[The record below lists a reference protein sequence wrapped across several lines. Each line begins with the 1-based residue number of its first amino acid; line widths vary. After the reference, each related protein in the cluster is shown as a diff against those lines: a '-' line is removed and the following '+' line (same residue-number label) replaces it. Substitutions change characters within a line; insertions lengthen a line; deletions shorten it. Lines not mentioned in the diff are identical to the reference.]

1 MIFCSL
7 LFLGLLLF
15 CPEAAI
21 QGSKYGSALWLNEL
35 IPTLLPFFIGL
46 HLFQLCLPK
55 AASHKAF
62 LLLGLLCG
70 YPSGASLVADQYNQ
84 GLLTTTQAYFYLG
97 FVNNPSPMFILSFC
111 CFTLLHMTLPA
122 ALFFFCLVIFSGFT
136 GSFLFYVFL
145 KMKTG
150 RNRSPEENILSYS
163 CPTFSEN
170 TGKQKLSLA
179 RQLDNIIL
187 ESFILIAKIGG
198 YVILFSILGQFIR
211 IFLSPS
217 SISGILCLGSI
228 EITSGI
234 SYLQISALPLATK
247 EVLTAS
253 LLAFGGLSAAAQT
266 SSVLSQ
272 SGLSVFPYI
281 INKLINAGIAGLLCY
296 LLFNTF

>member
-21 QGSKYGSALWLNEL
+21 RGSKYGSALWLNEL

-46 HLFQLCLPK
+46 RLFQLCLPK

-70 YPSGASLVADQYNQ
+70 YPSGASLVTEQYKQ
-84 GLLTTTQAYFYLG
+84 GILSQPQAYFYLG

-111 CFTLLHMTLPA
+111 CFTLLHMTVPFAL
-122 ALFFFCLVIFSGFT
+122 LFFGLVILSGFT
-136 GSFLFYVFL
+136 GSFLFYLFL
-145 KMKTG
+145 KMPVV
-150 RNRSPEENILSYS
+150 RNKFIEENELLYNCPAISEIKGEQKMSLSH
-163 CPTFSEN
+163 
-170 TGKQKLSLA
+170 
-179 RQLDNIIL
+179 QLDTIIL

-211 IFLSPS
+211 IFFSSS

-234 SYLQISALPLATK
+234 SYLQISTLPLATK

>member
-1 MIFCSL
+1 MIICSL

-46 HLFQLCLPK
+46 RLFQLCLPK

-70 YPSGASLVADQYNQ
+70 YPSGASLVADQYKQ

-111 CFTLLHMTLPA
+111 SYT
-122 ALFFFCLVIFSGFT
+122 
-136 GSFLFYVFL
+136 
-145 KMKTG
+145 
-150 RNRSPEENILSYS
+150 ILSMS
-163 CPTFSEN
+163 LSSALMFFGLIVCSSFAGSLLFRLPLKIIGRKTKFQKPN
-170 TGKQKLSLA
+170 KLSPLCHPVHPVQKDPNISRT
-179 RQLDNIIL
+179 RQLDTIIL
-187 ESFILIAKIGG
+187 ESFILITKIGG
-198 YVILFSILGQFIR
+198 YVILFSILGQFLR
-211 IFLSPS
+211 GFLSPS
-217 SISGILCLGSI
+217 NISGILCLGSI

-234 SYLQISALPLATK
+234 SYLQISTLPLGIK

-272 SGLSVFPYI
+272 SGLSLFPYI
-281 INKLINAGIAGLLCY
+281 INKLINAGFAGLLCY
-296 LLFNTF
+296 LLFSTL

>member
-1 MIFCSL
+1 MIICSL

-15 CPEAAI
+15 FPEAAI

-46 HLFQLCLPK
+46 RLFQFCLPK

-70 YPSGASLVADQYNQ
+70 YPSGAALVADQYKQ
-84 GLLTTTQAYFYLG
+84 GLLSQPQAYFYLG

-111 CFTLLHMTLPA
+111 CFTLLHMTLPF
-122 ALFFFCLVIFSGFT
+122 ALIFFGLIILSGFA
-136 GSFLFYVFL
+136 GSFLFYLFL
-145 KMKTG
+145 KTIPDWNKFPE
-150 RNRSPEENILSYS
+150 RNSLSYS
-163 CPTFSEN
+163 CTTAPGN
-170 TGKQKLSLA
+170 RDKQKISLSH
-179 RQLDNIIL
+179 QLDSIIL
-187 ESFILIAKIGG
+187 ESFILIIKIGG

-217 SISGILCLGSI
+217 SISGILCLGSM

-234 SYLQISALPLATK
+234 SYLQISTLPLSTK

-272 SGLSVFPYI
+272 SGLSIFPYI
-281 INKLINAGIAGLLCY
+281 LNKLLNAGIAGLLCY
-296 LLFNTF
+296 LLVHIF